1 MSAVTSPAS
10 KPLRLGLIGAGAIGG
25 DVIDLVAR
33 DLADKV
39 TIPCVL
45 VRTARPD
52 TAAGPLFTTD
62 AGTFLDSGLDIVLE
76 AAGHA
81 AVRDHA
87 ATLLG
92 KGVDVIVTS
101 IGAFTDDALYERCR
115 QAADT
120 GGARLT
126 LASAGIG
133 ALDILSGAAVG
144 GLESVEMIVRKDPSA
159 WIGTAAQAEFDL
171 DGLRE
176 PTLIFDGT
184 ARAGAAK
191 YPQNVNISAA
201 VAIAGIGLDRTRLS
215 IYADPTIDTHVI
227 EVSAHGAFGSFRF
240 VEDVAV
246 AESNRKTGKIVA
258 MAVAKTIRQLVSP
271 VRIGG

>member
-1 MSAVTSPAS
+1 MSETPQ
-10 KPLRLGLIGAGAIGG
+10 PLRLGLIGAGAIGR

-33 DLADKV
+33 DLADRV
-39 TIPCVL
+39 VIPSVL
-45 VRTARPD
+45 VRTPRKEGRGPEITADAARF
-52 TAAGPLFTTD
+52 LD
-62 AGTFLDSGLDIVLE
+62 AGFDVVLE
-76 AAGHA
+76 AAGHQ

-87 ATLLG
+87 VALLSRG
-92 KGVDVIVTS
+92 TDMIVTS
-101 IGAFTDDALYERCR
+101 IGAFTDDALYAACR
-115 QAADT
+115 RAAED
-120 GGARLT
+120 GGSTLT

-144 GLESVEMIVRKDPSA
+144 GLDGVDMVVRKDPSA
-159 WIGTAAQAEFDL
+159 WIGTAAESEFDL
-171 DGLRE
+171 AGMNA
-176 PTLIFDGT
+176 PTVIFEGS

-201 VAIAGIGLDRTRLS
+201 VAIAGIGLDRTHLT

-227 EVSAHGAFGSFRF
+227 EVSARGAFGSFRF

-246 AESNRKTGKIVA
+246 AEENRKTGKIVA